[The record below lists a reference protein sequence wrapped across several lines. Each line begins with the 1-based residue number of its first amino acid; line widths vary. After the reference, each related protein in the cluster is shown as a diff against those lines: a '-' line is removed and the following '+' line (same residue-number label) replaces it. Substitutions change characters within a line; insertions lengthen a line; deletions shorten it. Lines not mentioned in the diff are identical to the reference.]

1 MSLLPSDPQQ
11 RKLALL
17 LLVVAGGGGYFF
29 YDQVYTPRSAEIEQ
43 LGSRLET
50 LELQNRRARAL
61 TAGAGVDQVQLQLE
75 QYRDQ
80 LGAVEKLIPSSEELP
95 DLLDAIAAEARST
108 GVDLTLIQ
116 PVEARDE
123 QFYTRRVY
131 DLAVLGS
138 FHEVSDFLTRVGSL
152 QRIVTPMNLNLSGS
166 QEQTRDG
173 LPKLQARFSIQ
184 TYVVPQPEGELD
196 ATE

>member
-116 PVEARDE
+116 PVDAREE

-138 FHEVSDFLTRVGSL
+138 FHEVTEFLTRVGSL
-152 QRIVTPMNLNLSGS
+152 QRIVTPVNLNLSGS
-166 QEQTRDG
+166 KEQTRDG

>member
-1 MSLLPSDPQQ
+1 MSLLPSDPQKRQ
-11 RKLALL
+11 IVLL
-17 LLVVAGGGGYFF
+17 LAALVGGGGYLF
-29 YDQVYTPRSAEIEQ
+29 YDYVYTPKTQQNAE
-43 LGSRLET
+43 LASRLET
-50 LELQNRRARAL
+50 LQLQNRAAKAL
-61 TAGAGVDQVQLQLE
+61 TSGSGVDEVQLQLD

-95 DLLDAIAAEARST
+95 DLLDAIAAEARRT

-116 PVEARDE
+116 PVDAREE

-138 FHEVSDFLTRVGSL
+138 FHEVTDFLTRIGSL
-152 QRIVTPMNLNLSGS
+152 QRIVTPVNLSLS
-166 QEQTRDG
+166 DKKEQTREG
-173 LPKLQARFSIQ
+173 APKLEARFAIQ

-196 ATE
+196 AID